1 MIDMKSINVYF
12 FYTIRKV
19 MHDVVYFLH
28 AKNSWILQQKLT
40 KKEKNSKN
48 YNKLN
53 DKIRTL
59 CG

>member
-1 MIDMKSINVYF
+1 MCNI
-12 FYTIRKV
+12 
-19 MHDVVYFLH
+19 VYFLH

-40 KKEKNSKN
+40 KKGKNSKN

-53 DKIRTL
+53 NKIRTL

>member
-1 MIDMKSINVYF
+1 
-12 FYTIRKV
+12 
-19 MHDVVYFLH
+19 MHNVVYFLH
-28 AKNSWILQQKLT
+28 PKNSWILQQKLT

>member
-1 MIDMKSINVYF
+1 MRN
-12 FYTIRKV
+12 
-19 MHDVVYFLH
+19 VVYFLH
-28 AKNSWILQQKLT
+28 AKNSWILQQKLI

-53 DKIRTL
+53 NKIRTL

>member
-1 MIDMKSINVYF
+1 MHNV
-12 FYTIRKV
+12 V
-19 MHDVVYFLH
+19 DFLH
-28 AKNSWILQQKLT
+28 EKNSWILQQKLT

>member
-1 MIDMKSINVYF
+1 MRNVL
-12 FYTIRKV
+12 
-19 MHDVVYFLH
+19 YFLH
-28 AKNSWILQQKLT
+28 AKNLWILQQKLT

-53 DKIRTL
+53 NKIRTL